1 MAPRRAA
8 VVGEGASEAGTSGG
22 FAKVAVVIAK
32 MSMLIDNLVARLGV
46 KI

>member
-8 VVGEGASEAGTSGG
+8 VVGEDASEAGDSGR